1 MPNKPKHK
9 TKKKLTSPTKT
20 SSSIFCRTLILLF
33 LVSLTGG
40 AIFLLKN
47 PEVVTIISPRPE
59 RLPTKHPPLASPLPA
74 KKTSAR
80 IDLYFSDPQ
89 SDFLAKEARMVR
101 WNKGDPKDQID
112 VIVNELIKGPQ
123 GDLQQTIPS
132 NVRLRNIVI
141 KKKGVGVI
149 DLSKELSQNHPGGTL
164 AEMHTIYSLVNSL
177 LLNIASLKQVQILVE
192 GQAPETLK
200 GHIDCRNPFDLNR
213 SIIKP
218 G

>member
-1 MPNKPKHK
+1 M
-9 TKKKLTSPTKT
+9 
-20 SSSIFCRTLILLF
+20 
-33 LVSLTGG
+33 
-40 AIFLLKN
+40 
-47 PEVVTIISPRPE
+47 ISPRPE
-59 RLPTKHPPLASPLPA
+59 RLPTKHPPPPVSPLPV

-80 IDLYFSDPQ
+80 IGLYFSDPQ
-89 SDFLAKEARMVR
+89 SDFLAKEVR
-101 WNKGDPKDQID
+101 TVMWNRGDPKDQID

-123 GDLQQTIPS
+123 GNLQQTIPS

-200 GHIDCRNPFDLNR
+200 GHIDCRTPFDLNR
-213 SIIKP
+213 SIIKS